1 MNRLRRPPAA
11 VRHALACLALVTAYA
26 AVPVNAGPS
35 SANLVLRWSVTIA
48 MLAALAFAIRWEAL
62 RQLREPDAPL
72 GGLVVGIVAGV
83 LLFALID
90 FAVAVHRPGEF
101 SGLETRIDALYYA
114 LATLLTVGFG
124 DVTAQGQLARGL
136 LCAQMVF
143 NTVVLAG
150 SASLLAHRVTARPEE
165 ARAEARR
172 VSAPGRV
179 PVRGPSGQVRALC
192 SNRGRSRR
200 GRNCRSRPYAR

>member
-11 VRHALACLALVTAYA
+11 VRHAFACLALVTAYTA
-26 AVPVNAGPS
+26 APVDAGPS
-35 SANLVLRWSVTIA
+35 SANLALRWGVTIA
-48 MLAALAFAIRWEAL
+48 VLAALAFAIRWEAL

-150 SASLLAHRVTARPEE
+150 SASLLAHRVTAR
-165 ARAEARR
+165 A
-172 VSAPGRV
+172 
-179 PVRGPSGQVRALC
+179 
-192 SNRGRSRR
+192 GRSGRR
-200 GRNCRSRPYAR
+200 RPEPKPGG